1 MTTSKISI
9 VIPIYNEEDVFA
21 QLLER
26 LGKALN
32 QFKPGLEILF
42 INDGSSDNSKALINA
57 AAENDSTINGIHLSR
72 NFGHQSAVT
81 AGLAHAAGDI
91 VVVMDADL
99 QDPPELIEEMI
110 NRIEAGSDVVYAVR
124 RTRKEGA
131 LKVGA
136 YKLFYRILK
145 YVSNLDI
152 PLDSGDF
159 SAMNRRVVDTINDMP
174 EYNRFIR
181 GIRSYAGF
189 KQSAIYYDRD
199 SRAAGEPKYNF
210 IGLLKLAGDGVF
222 AFSEYPLRLASFAGA
237 IVALVSFIGGLALLF
252 WRLFSDQQLP
262 GFATLAVSIF
272 FLGGVQ
278 LICVGVLGEYVGRI
292 YNEVKRRPTYII
304 ESKVGK
310 QL

>member
-1 MTTSKISI
+1 MQTSTLSI
-9 VIPIYNEEDVFA
+9 VIPILNEEDVFPH
-21 QLLER
+21 LLER
-26 LGKALN
+26 LDTALAA
-32 QFKPGLEILF
+32 FKPALEIIF
-42 INDGSSDNSKALINA
+42 VNDGSTDNSRALINA
-57 AAENDSTINGIHLSR
+57 AAENHKAICGIHLSR
-72 NFGHQSAVT
+72 NFGHQSALT
-81 AGLAHAAGDI
+81 AGLEHATGEI

-99 QDPPELIEEMI
+99 QDPPELIGKMVE
-110 NRIEAGSDVVYAVR
+110 RIKAGDDVVYAVR

-131 LKVGA
+131 LKVA
-136 YKLFYRILK
+136 CYKLFYRILK
-145 YVSNLDI
+145 YVSKLDI

-189 KQSAIYYDRD
+189 KQSAVYYDRE

-210 IGLLKLAGDGVF
+210 VGLLKLAGDGVF

-237 IVALVSFIGGLALLF
+237 VVALLSFVGGLSLLL
-252 WRLFSDQQLP
+252 WRLFSAQQLP

-292 YNEVKRRPTYII
+292 YNEVKRRPTYIV
-304 ESKVGK
+304 ESTVGRDS
-310 QL
+310 